1 MLQPCRLKPTVQKIN
16 SKKYRMKTIF
26 SKYKTLA
33 FATLTGAMLTSCALD
48 TVPTP
53 TYAELMIVNAVPAAS
68 SSTRLVAGTAPRL
81 EVNVDGVDLMA
92 DSLQSSNFRGYFPL
106 TAGTKTVKLTAANA
120 HPAAGITLGQEFH
133 SFTFNGV
140 SNGFTSAFVY
150 TETTPAGAVINSLI
164 TTDDLTTPADGKVH
178 VRVVNLTGADIDLF
192 TTTTGTE
199 GTAVITSTPMA
210 VVTGV
215 KSKSASAFTP
225 LDAVPLRAGSAL
237 PTFVRKNYS
246 FQVRAAGA
254 TTNLATLVTSTNN
267 TNANTA
273 TLENQRIYTIVV
285 RPGATATA
293 APTVFGLFNNRR

>member
-1 MLQPCRLKPTVQKIN
+1 
-16 SKKYRMKTIF
+16 MKTIF
-26 SKYKTLA
+26 SNYKTLA

-53 TYAELMIVNAVPAAS
+53 TYAELMIVNAVPPVVQP
-68 SSTRLVAGTAPRL
+68 TQPNPPAPPIPPIPIPCL
-81 EVNVDGVDLMA
+81 KINIDGVSHTI
-92 DSLQSSNFRGYFPL
+92 DSIPTGSIRGYFPL
-106 TAGTKTVKLTAANA
+106 QGTRSLDLTAFYV
-120 HPAAGITLGQEFH
+120 HPTKGALLKRNLPFSELGN
-133 SFTFNGV
+133 TF
-140 SNGFTSAFVY
+140 SSAFVY
-150 TETTPAGAVINSLI
+150 TDIEKDSLVIKYLLVK
-164 TTDDLTTPADGKVH
+164 DDLTFPANDKVH
-178 VRVVNLTGADIDLF
+178 VRVVNLLNTNIDIF
-192 TTTTGTE
+192 ATTRGTE
-199 GTAVITSTPMA
+199 GTSIVTSNPISVFSNVA
-210 VVTGV
+210 P
-215 KSKSASAFTP
+215 KSVSAFTP